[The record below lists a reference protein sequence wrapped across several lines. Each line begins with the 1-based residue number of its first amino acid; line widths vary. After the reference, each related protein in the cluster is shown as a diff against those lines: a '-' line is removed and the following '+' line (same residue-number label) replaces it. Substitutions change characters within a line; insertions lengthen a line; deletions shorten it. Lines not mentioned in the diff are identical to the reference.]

1 MSGTIQMMASEPGF
15 WIIVGL
21 PMFALINLMAALR
34 QRTYSKRFYAELE
47 NLVRGRKL
55 NAHDKALLSNMLPD
69 KSPLVSIIASI
80 FAPVALIGSVAVSLA
95 QTWSRGEQE
104 RGSLMKPL
112 GEVDSL
118 IAKMVEMQSGLD
130 PKKSALWGEP
140 RRNHLYDLAHSI
152 EFLES
157 PLSAAWLGVWLIVA
171 LPGIALIYMLSGTT
185 HYFVQNIMQPLQ
197 VSIALSLKS
206 LKLST

>member
-1 MSGTIQMMASEPGF
+1 MMASEPGF

-118 IAKMVEMQSGLD
+118 IATMVEMQSGLD

-185 HYFVQNIMQPLQ
+185 RYFVQNIMQPLQ